1 MWQRCRKDVTKMWQR
16 CDKDVTKKWQ
26 RCLKDVTKMSQR
38 CDKDVSKM
46 WASWKLEGAG
56 AGPDKSEAVP
66 HSGNGGCQ
74 CGVIIVIYSTLQQR
88 YPLKIRL
95 AFRQGSFNSLKY
107 FPFTLVPC
115 YSLFQPITLFYALR
129 RMNRSGELVLIWGI
143 LAHNSFFH
151 TISWLSPQCIV

>member
-1 MWQRCRKDVTKMWQR
+1 MWE
-16 CDKDVTKKWQ
+16 
-26 RCLKDVTKMSQR
+26 R

-74 CGVIIVIYSTLQQR
+74 CGVIIVIYSTWQQR

-129 RMNRSGELVLIWGI
+129 RMNRSEELW
-143 LAHNSFFH
+143 AMRENKNPYNA
-151 TISWLSPQCIV
+151 WWREPNYCIVWKKRNYEILCEKKELWRSIPQIRTNSPLLFILLIA